1 MVQGKIT
8 MENTP
13 TIRLGATA
21 SRLIGVIPTFLFTP
35 DALPT
40 AALPLLLGLGQ
51 VPHMLAC
58 SSVVPSGWITRLS
71 SEKQ

>member
-21 SRLIGVIPTFLFTP
+21 SRLICVIPTFLFTP

-40 AALPLLLGLGQ
+40 VALQLLLGLGQ
-51 VPHMLAC
+51 VPNMLAR
-58 SSVVPSGWITRLS
+58 SGMVPSGWITGLI
-71 SEKQ
+71 SEK